1 MKKMITFVYG
11 ASYLLIG
18 IAHFTHTD
26 LFTPIVPQLIGFPE
40 LWVYLSGVV
49 ELALGLG
56 LFFQRTRRHAAFL
69 LIPLLLILYTA
80 NFNMWWNDIPFN
92 GVIMGPLGHLFRAFA
107 QLLLLI
113 LALWIGN
120 IWPFSMPSL
129 APEEVSG

>member
-1 MKKMITFVYG
+1 MITLVYG

-18 IAHFTHTD
+18 IAHFTHTE
-26 LFTPIVPQLIGFPE
+26 LFVPLVPQLIGYPE
-40 LWVYLSGVV
+40 LWVYLSGVF

-56 LFFQRTRRHAAFL
+56 LFFQRTRRHAACL

-92 GVIMGPLGHLFRAFA
+92 GVTMSPAGHLFRAFA
-107 QLLLLI
+107 QLLLLM

-120 IWPFSMPSL
+120 IWPFSIPSS
-129 APEEVSG
+129 APEEVGD